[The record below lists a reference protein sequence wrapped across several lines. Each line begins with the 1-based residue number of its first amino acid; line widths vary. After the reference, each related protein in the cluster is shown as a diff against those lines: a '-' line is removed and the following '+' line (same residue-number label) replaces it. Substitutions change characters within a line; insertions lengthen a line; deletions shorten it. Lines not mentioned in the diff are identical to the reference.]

1 MNAVRSL
8 DVLWNLITHRD
19 QLCSQPSA
27 DVVPLR
33 ARLRICSPQIPSADL
48 SLKPLQFAACR

>member
-33 ARLRICSPQIPSADL
+33 ARLRICSRPSADL